1 MAKAIG
7 EIIIDI
13 EKCKG
18 CELCIESCPE
28 DTLALSGSINQ
39 KGYRYAITVNQNC
52 TGCASC
58 AVVCPD
64 AVITVYRKIDK
75 TPKQ

>member
-18 CELCIESCPE
+18 CELCIVACPE
-28 DTLALSGSINQ
+28 ETLALANSINK
-39 KGYRYAITVNQNC
+39 KGYRYAEVVVDNC
-52 TGCASC
+52 TGCANC
-58 AVVCPD
+58 AIICPD
-64 AVITVYRKIDK
+64 ACIIVYRLIVKK
-75 TPKQ
+75 SA